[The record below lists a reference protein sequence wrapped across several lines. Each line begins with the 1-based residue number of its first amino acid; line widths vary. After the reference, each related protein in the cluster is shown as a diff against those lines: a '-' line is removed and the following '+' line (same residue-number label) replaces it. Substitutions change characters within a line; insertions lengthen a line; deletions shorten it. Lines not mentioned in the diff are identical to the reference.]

1 MADPTIRPS
10 NVAMLFKI
18 ETTEGVDAAPV
29 AADAFPF
36 EADGF
41 SYNSPYRVED
51 SREASGSLAA
61 AAPLVVGQPA
71 EVSIRFRLKG
81 IAGAAAYSASI
92 KPPHHALLSA
102 CGWRGVFQAAIA
114 AAALTAG
121 STTSA
126 TLGTGF
132 SSTAENYRGLPLA
145 LSGSGAPGEGQTPF
159 ITGYSSGKVAT
170 LTDLMGSA
178 LTTSTLAAI
187 PANWSYAPT
196 SPADGAAR
204 ATDHPSGTLYLYE
217 DGKLFKFVGMR
228 GTLDLEGETGRPG
241 FGSVRLTGVFAGV
254 SDAAIPAG
262 AQGIAG
268 HSAPILAQ
276 GVGGLDAAFLVNR
289 RGLPIS
295 RWSLGTNAEL
305 ESPDDPNTPFGFSAG
320 IIGGRRL
327 QLDCD
332 PLATLVATRDALAE
346 ISAFS
351 QYPALLRCGSA
362 VRNRW
367 ALTLPVV
374 QPVAATPGTRGILRS
389 EEMQLRSLSP
399 GRDSN
404 SRDGDAILTFW

>member
-51 SREASGSLAA
+51 TREASGSLAA

-81 IAGAAAYSASI
+81 IAGAAAYAAGV

-121 STTSA
+121 TTTSA

-132 SSTAENYRGLPLA
+132 AATAQLYRGLPLV
-145 LSGSGAPGEGQTPF
+145 LSGAGAPGSGQTTF
-159 ITGYSSGKVAT
+159 ILDYSSGKVAT
-170 LTDLMGSA
+170 LSDLFGTA
-178 LTTSTLAAI
+178 LTTSTQAAI

-196 SPADGAAR
+196 SPADLAAR
-204 ATDHPSGTLYLYE
+204 ATDHPSGTLYIYE
-217 DGKLFKFVGMR
+217 DGKLFKFTGMR
-228 GTLDLEGETGRPG
+228 GTIDFEGETGRPG
-241 FGSVRLTGVFAGV
+241 FASVRLTGVFAGD

-295 RWSLGTNAEL
+295 RFALGTNAEL

-320 IIGGRRL
+320 IIGSRRL

-332 PLATLVATRDALAE
+332 PLATLVATRNTLSE
-346 ISAFS
+346 IAAFS
-351 QYPALLRCGSA
+351 QYPAIIRCGTA
-362 VRNRW
+362 LRNRW
-367 ALTLPVV
+367 ALLLPVV

-389 EEMQLRSLSP
+389 EELQLRSLNP
-399 GRDSN
+399 GQDSN
-404 SRDGDAILTFW
+404 SRDGDAVLTFW